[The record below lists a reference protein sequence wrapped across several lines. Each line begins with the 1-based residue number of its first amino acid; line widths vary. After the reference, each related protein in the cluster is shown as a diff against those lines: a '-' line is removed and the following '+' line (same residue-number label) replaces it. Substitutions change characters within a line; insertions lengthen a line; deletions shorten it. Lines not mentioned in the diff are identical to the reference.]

1 MSNYDRRDRQDE
13 TAMWDAGEVR
23 RQESAQQ
30 QRRGDEKRR
39 SARRRTGTAIYLVC
53 VVLGSCLLA
62 GIGWLMIND
71 LCSLNKAPVEV
82 EITVEEG
89 DSVSD
94 VAKKLKDAGLV
105 NSKGFFQLASGFLHY
120 SRYVEPGTY
129 KLNSDMDFRALI
141 VNMHDWKQDSMDA
154 QGLVQVTIP
163 EGYTVRQI
171 IDLLA
176 EKGVAT
182 KAELEDACANFDFEN
197 YSFLSSDT
205 LGSIDR
211 MEGFLFPTTYTF
223 DKNKTAVFAVDTMLT
238 MFKNEISQ
246 QMLEDIKNSP
256 YDLKQII
263 TMASIIEK
271 ESIGDDTE
279 RKNISS
285 VIHNRLER
293 PNSEKGGRLLQLC
306 SSINYIMV
314 HDDISKFDTTIE
326 SPYNTYIHEGLTLG
340 PSAIRASAPS
350 RPPSTRRIRTITSSR
365 WAPMTRATSSPTT
378 TSISASSTVRST
390 SPSTPDAE
398 AGAAVPRRGLGKTAD
413 GRALWRGRRLS
424 GGYVLRHAFLR
435 GQLLR

>member
-163 EGYTVRQI
+163 EGYTVREI

-182 KAELEDACANFDFEN
+182 KEDLEDACANFAYEDYDF
-197 YSFLSSDT
+197 LDDDK

-211 MEGFLFPTTYTF
+211 MEGFLFPSTYEF
-223 DKNKTAVFAVDTMLT
+223 DKNRSAVYTVETMLVY
-238 MFKNEISQ
+238 FKNSISQ
-246 QMLEDIKNSP
+246 QMLADIKASP
-256 YDLKQII
+256 YSLQEII
-263 TMASIIEK
+263 TMASLIEK

-285 VIHNRLER
+285 VIHNRLEN
-293 PNSEKGGRLLQLC
+293 PSSEKGGRALQLC
-306 SSINYIMV
+306 STINYIMK
-314 HDDISKFDTTIE
+314 HDGVKTFDTEID
-326 SPYNTYIHEGLTLG
+326 SPYNTYINPGLTPG
-340 PSAIRASAPS
+340 PICNPGLSAI
-350 RPPSTRRIRTITSSR
+350 
-365 WAPMTRATSSPTT
+365 
-378 TSISASSTVRST
+378 
-390 SPSTPDAE
+390 E
-398 AGAAVPRRGLGKTAD
+398 AAIYPADTDYYFFALGKD
-413 GRALWRGRRLS
+413 GKSHFFTDYNEHLKFINS
-424 GGYVLRHAFLR
+424 GEY
-435 GQLLR
+435 QPIYS

>member
-13 TAMWDAGEVR
+13 TAMWDAEEVR

-30 QRRGDEKRR
+30 NRRRSGRKRR
-39 SARRRTGTAIYLVC
+39 NSRTGVVIYLVC

-62 GIGWLMIND
+62 GIGWLLVND

-89 DSVSD
+89 DSLSD
-94 VAKKLKDAGLV
+94 VATKLKDAGLV
-105 NSKGFFQLASGFLHY
+105 NSKGFFKLASGFLHY

-141 VNMHDWKQDSMDA
+141 VNMHDWKRDDMEA

-182 KAELEDACANFDFEN
+182 KEDLEDACANFAYEDYDF
-197 YSFLSSDT
+197 LDDDKIGT
-205 LGSIDR
+205 IDR

-238 MFKNEISQ
+238 MFKNQISQ
-246 QMLEDIKNSP
+246 QMLEDIKKSP

-263 TMASIIEK
+263 TMASLIEK

-285 VIHNRLER
+285 VIHNRLEN
-293 PNSEKGGRLLQLC
+293 PDSEKGGRALQLC
-306 SSINYIMV
+306 STINYIMK
-314 HDDISKFDTTIE
+314 HDGVKTFDTEID
-326 SPYNTYIHEGLTLG
+326 SPYNTYINPGLTPG
-340 PSAIRASAPS
+340 PICNPGLSAIQ
-350 RPPSTRRIRTITSSR
+350 
-365 WAPMTRATSSPTT
+365 
-378 TSISASSTVRST
+378 
-390 SPSTPDAE
+390 
-398 AGAAVPRRGLGKTAD
+398 AAIYPADTNYYFFALGKD
-413 GRALWRGRRLS
+413 GKSHFFTDYNEHLKFINS
-424 GGYVLRHAFLR
+424 GEY
-435 GQLLR
+435 QPIYS

>member
-182 KAELEDACANFDFEN
+182 KAELETVVQLLNPFAPHMTEELWEKLGHGHNEQLAYYPWPKYEEAKCVESTVEIAVQVNGKVKARLKVAADIDAAPAIAAAKADPAVAAA
-197 YSFLSSDT
+197 L
-205 LGSIDR
+205 
-211 MEGFLFPTTYTF
+211 EG
-223 DKNKTAVFAVDTMLT
+223 KQVVK
-238 MFKNEISQ
+238 EIYV
-246 QMLEDIKNSP
+246 K
-256 YDLKQII
+256 
-263 TMASIIEK
+263 
-271 ESIGDDTE
+271 
-279 RKNISS
+279 
-285 VIHNRLER
+285 
-293 PNSEKGGRLLQLC
+293 GRLVNL
-306 SSINYIMV
+306 
-314 HDDISKFDTTIE
+314 
-326 SPYNTYIHEGLTLG
+326 
-340 PSAIRASAPS
+340 
-350 RPPSTRRIRTITSSR
+350 
-365 WAPMTRATSSPTT
+365 
-378 TSISASSTVRST
+378 
-390 SPSTPDAE
+390 
-398 AGAAVPRRGLGKTAD
+398 AVKG
-413 GRALWRGRRLS
+413 
-424 GGYVLRHAFLR
+424 
-435 GQLLR
+435 

>member
-1 MSNYDRRDRQDE
+1 MGNREERNEYA
-13 TAMWDAGEVR
+13 TAKWDAEEVR
-23 RQESAQQ
+23 RQASSE
-30 QRRGDEKRR
+30 QRRHSD
-39 SARRRTGTAIYLVC
+39 RRRQAKRNRTIIYLAC
-53 VVLGSCLLA
+53 VVLVSCLLA
-62 GIGWLMIND
+62 GIGWLLVND
-71 LCSLNKAPVEV
+71 VCSLNKPYTEV

-89 DSVSD
+89 DSRGD
-94 VAKKLKDAGLV
+94 VAKKLHDAGLV
-105 NSKGFFQLASGFLHY
+105 NSRLVFNIAGTFLHY
-120 SRYVEPGTY
+120 NRYVEPGTY

-141 VNMHDWKQDSMDA
+141 TNMHDWETDAKEA
-154 QGLVQVTIP
+154 QGLIKVTIP

-326 SPYNTYIHEGLTLG
+326 SPYNTYI
-340 PSAIRASAPS
+340 
-350 RPPSTRRIRTITSSR
+350 
-365 WAPMTRATSSPTT
+365 
-378 TSISASSTVRST
+378 
-390 SPSTPDAE
+390 
-398 AGAAVPRRGLGKTAD
+398 
-413 GRALWRGRRLS
+413 LS
-424 GGYVLRHAFLR
+424 LIHI
-435 GQLLR
+435 